1 MICNAGQRRNT
12 TMPHALD
19 WWRQHDTRPI
29 AEAPVRLLRHHYDRK
44 HPSTHAAWD
53 TRNTTMCAGL
63 TGPLNNPELLLSVSQ
78 SLIMPEL
85 LVTALTRVLCWK
97 HH

>member
-44 HPSTHAAWD
+44 HPSTRAAWD

-63 TGPLNNPELLLSVSQ
+63 TGPFNNPELLLSV
-78 SLIMPEL
+78 
-85 LVTALTRVLCWK
+85 RV
-97 HH
+97 